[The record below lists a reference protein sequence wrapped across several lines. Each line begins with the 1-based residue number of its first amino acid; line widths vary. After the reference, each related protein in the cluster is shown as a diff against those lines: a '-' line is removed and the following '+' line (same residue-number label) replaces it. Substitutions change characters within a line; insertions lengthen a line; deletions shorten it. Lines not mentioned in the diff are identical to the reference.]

1 MRRHQRRALDYLP
14 LSLPPVVP
22 ARNQWDSEGNSPA
35 SPHPPSGLGMRVRRW
50 HLSIGV
56 LIATCAVSNV
66 FSQKAFTWQEIRE
79 KFEATNPTLQAAQIG
94 IRESR
99 AQEIT
104 AYLRPNPDVTGTID
118 QINFFSTQPS
128 PSGGGDAYRPFAFA
142 LPLGSIGYLHERQH
156 KRELRRDS
164 ARKATDIAVSNQADL
179 ERNLLFSLRNAFVET
194 LQAKAVLALARENL
208 AYWDHVLSVSSERFK
223 AGDIAQVDLDRLE
236 LQRIQYVSDV
246 QTAEVSLRTAKIQLL
261 MLLND
266 RTPVE
271 QFEVAGLFDFNEQVS
286 PLDEFRKIAV
296 DTRPDLKAA
305 VRSIEKAETDR
316 RLAFANGST
325 DPTFGMDF
333 ARNPPIPV
341 YLGFSVTIPLRIF
354 DRNQGEKLRT
364 QLDITRNERLR
375 DVTQAQVFSDVDS
388 AYATLSSN
396 LTLLRPYKAKY
407 LKQAERVRDTV
418 SFAYQ
423 HGGASLLDF
432 LNSQNEYR
440 TVQVNYLNLVGSYLA
455 AANQLNLA
463 VGREV
468 IQ

>member
-1 MRRHQRRALDYLP
+1 MRRHSRWALDYLP
-14 LSLPPVVP
+14 SSLPAAVS
-22 ARNQWDSEGNSPA
+22 AQIKLDAEGNSPA
-35 SPHPPSGLGMRVRRW
+35 LSHHPSGHGRRVGRW
-50 HLSIGV
+50 HLSAAV
-56 LIATCAVSNV
+56 LVASFAAPQA
-66 FSQKAFTWQEIRE
+66 FSQRTFTWQEIRE
-79 KFEATNPTLQAAQIG
+79 KFEATNPTLQAAEIG

-104 AYLRPNPDVTGTID
+104 AYLRPNPDMTGTID
-118 QINFFSTQPS
+118 QINPFSTQPS

-142 LPLGSIGYLHERQH
+142 LPFGSVSYLHERQH

-164 ARKATDIAVSNQADL
+164 ARKATDIALSNQADL
-179 ERNLLFSLRNAFVET
+179 ERNLLFNLRNAFVQT

-208 AYWDHVLSVSSERFK
+208 AYWDHVLSLSSERYK
-223 AGDIAQVDLDRLE
+223 AGDIAQVDRDRLE
-236 LQRIQYVSDV
+236 LQRIQYESDV
-246 QTAEVSLRTAKIQLL
+246 QTAEVNLRTAKIQLL

-271 QFEVAGLFDFNEQVS
+271 QFDLTGPFDFSEQVS
-286 PLDEFRKIAV
+286 QLEEFRKFAV
-296 DTRPDLKAA
+296 DTRPDLRAA
-305 VRSIEKAETDR
+305 VQSIDKAETDR

-364 QLDITRNERLR
+364 QLDITRNEKLR
-375 DVTQAQVFSDVDS
+375 DATQAQVFSDVDS
-388 AYATLSSN
+388 AYATLTGN

-407 LKQAERVRDTV
+407 LKQAEKVRDTV

-440 TVQVNYLNLVGSYLA
+440 SVQVNYLNLVGSYLA